1 MSHSY
6 FLRSLC
12 MLILTL
18 GLGSALKAQQPMSSQ
33 QKAQL
38 NTTINALQAEER
50 AQANAVDAY
59 IKQTGAPRRVV
70 NEEGITFELR
80 RIVNGQ
86 PQYDMTYNRQAA
98 ISTGTNHV
106 HADGRSGFN
115 LMGTDMIVGEWDGG
129 GTLTSHVEFEG
140 RAIQRDNPF
149 APSNHATHVAGTL
162 IAAGINPEAKGM
174 APEATLWAHDWNS
187 DGSEMAQAASEGLLI
202 SNHSYGT
209 LAGWA
214 RGDWSEEGNFRWH
227 WWGDVNIDAEED
239 YKFGFYDQRAASWDR
254 IAHDAPNYL
263 IVKSAGNN
271 RNDNHNGTHVV
282 RINGEWV
289 ESDDFR
295 QASGGAD
302 GFDCLP
308 TYSTSKNILTV
319 GAVGNVNGG
328 YSGPSSVN
336 MTSFSSWGPTD
347 DGRIKPDIVGD
358 GVQLLSANNSGPT
371 DYGRSS
377 GTSMSGPNVAG
388 SLILLQQLHREMT
401 GEFMLS
407 SSLKGLAIHTAD
419 DAGTPGPDYSYGW
432 GLLNTESAAEVLA
445 QPLRHPFIEENLNP
459 ADTFT
464 YSIMSDG
471 ETPVR
476 TTLCWTD
483 PAGQVSAPALNDRTP
498 RLVNDLD
505 VRLIAGSGPDS
516 GTVYLPF
523 TLDPDNPGAEAQP
536 GDNFRDNVEMI
547 DAGILPAGD
556 YIVQVHHKNTLQDN
570 EAQAFSL
577 WISAPVSD
585 CSFTL
590 AVDTLAPPPCPDT
603 DLAFVAMRT
612 EDARGPVTFFLDDE
626 NRGPDSI
633 LTPIRTGRVFISAI
647 DSAGCFA
654 STDVVVERPEGL
666 SFGEFDRV
674 VARIHEPRPERNE
687 FTFSSAFN
695 SGWGA
700 NTNAQWWRAP
710 ALAADDGSGDPILGC
725 GAYENDSLMNGKIA
739 IVRRGECQFGEKAL
753 QAQNA
758 GALAC
763 IIINSEEGVI
773 QMAPGDDGDQI
784 TIPVFMIPQSQGNA
798 LLDLMADTAV
808 SLTLGRVQET
818 QSPNCAGVDN
828 GLINVYTLPEME
840 DVQFEWNTGDS
851 TETLTDLGPGN
862 YALTI
867 TDARGCTYEQEYV
880 LSPPDTIDL
889 AFDRIEGVSCPEV
902 ADGIATAIPTG
913 GQPPYTF
920 SWSSGDADS
929 RATQLESGW
938 NVVSITDATGCLAID
953 SVEVPEAD
961 EFVLDMALTEPSCV
975 DTAVGRLEL
984 TARGGAP
991 YDVIWGDSLTGMIR
1005 EDLSAGTYAFT
1016 LTDACGR
1023 TLEDSVMVAVA
1034 SDSLAMQATSAAADC
1049 FGGFGNV
1056 EFDLL
1061 GGRTPYVVDWSNGD
1075 QTVETGAGAHA
1086 LLAGM
1091 YTATV
1096 TDVCGTTAS
1105 FDSLLIGEPEA
1116 IQAELTNIQ
1125 GESCPGAGDGS
1136 VELDLSGGTGELQ
1149 YELEPNGRLDGL
1161 SGGMYTLRIF
1171 DENQCARDTSFF
1183 IPTPDTLVADFG
1195 LETNGSIIMLS
1206 DSSEAATDYFWDFGD
1221 GTTSTDPSPTHNY
1234 SDLGFYEVCLT
1245 VSNACGEQQLC
1256 QEVEIITISVSAPGI
1271 SDVELYPNPA
1281 RDQVNVILPRAEGR
1295 LQIWSPVGQLMTDL
1309 PAQRQQTIRV
1319 SSWPSGV
1326 YLLRWQGQTYRVVKH

>member
-1 MSHSY
+1 
-6 FLRSLC
+6 

-18 GLGSALKAQQPMSSQ
+18 GLASALKAQQPMSSQ

-106 HADGRSGFN
+106 HADGRSGFD

-129 GTLTSHVEFEG
+129 GTLTSHVEFGG

-358 GVQLLSANNSGPT
+358 GVQLLSANNSGNT

-401 GEFMLS
+401 GEFILS

-419 DAGTPGPDYSYGW
+419 DAGNPGPDYSYGW

-505 VRLIAGSGPDS
+505 VRLIAVSGPDS

-570 EAQAFSL
+570 EAQTFSL

-612 EDARGPVTFFLDDE
+612 EDASGPVTFFLDDE

-851 TETLTDLGPGN
+851 TENLTDLGPGN

-880 LSPPDTIDL
+880 LSAPDTIDL
-889 AFDRIEGVSCPEV
+889 AFDRVERVTCPDTL
-902 ADGIATAIPTG
+902 DGQATVIPTG
-913 GQPPYTF
+913 GQVPYQFT
-920 SWSSGDADS
+920 WSSGEQS
-929 RATQLESGW
+929 SSATALAAGW
-938 NVVSITDATGCLAID
+938 NQVSITDAQGCLRID
-953 SVEVPEAD
+953 SVEVPAA
-961 EFVLDMALTEPSCV
+961 VPLAVAATEVFSSCL
-975 DTAVGRLEL
+975 DTAVGSVRLQPTG
-984 TARGGAP
+984 TAP
-991 YDVIWGDSLTGMIR
+991 FSVLWGDSLIALER
-1005 EDLSAGTYAFT
+1005 SDLSVGWHNFT
-1016 LTDACGR
+1016 LSDACSR
-1023 TLEDSVMVAVA
+1023 VLRDSVQVSLA
-1034 SDSLAMQATSAAADC
+1034 SDSLVIESNVSAADC
-1049 FGGFGNV
+1049 ANQEGRIGFQISA
-1056 EFDLL
+1056 
-1061 GGRTPYVVDWSNGD
+1061 GRGPYVLQWSNG
-1075 QTVETGAGAHA
+1075 ETTNTMGVGGSTFPAGWYSAS
-1086 LLAGM
+1086 
-1091 YTATV
+1091 V
-1096 TDVCGTTAS
+1096 SDVCGTEVTIDSFLITAPAP
-1105 FDSLLIGEPEA
+1105 IA
-1116 IQAELTNIQ
+1116 IEFANIS
-1125 GESCPGAGDGS
+1125 GESCPGASDGS
-1136 VELDLSGGTGELQ
+1136 IDLRLSGGTGNLTPT
-1149 YELEPNGRLDGL
+1149 LNPSDSLFAL
-1161 SGGMYTLRIF
+1161 SGGTYFLSVQ
-1171 DENQCARDTSFF
+1171 DENQCVRDTAFT
-1183 IPTPDTLVADFG
+1183 IPSPDTLEADFDFEADG
-1195 LETNGSIIMLS
+1195 YQVMFFDQSEAAENYEWNFGDGNT
-1206 DSSEAATDYFWDFGD
+1206 SSEA
-1221 GTTSTDPSPTHNY
+1221 SPTHIYN
-1234 SDLGFYEVCLT
+1234 DVGQYEVCLR
-1245 VSNACGEQQLC
+1245 VQNACGEEERC
-1256 QEVEIITISVSAPGI
+1256 Q
-1271 SDVELYPNPA
+1271 
-1281 RDQVNVILPRAEGR
+1281 QVNVVLLSNPNARPQVIQSFPNPVRDRLTVILPTSGGT
-1295 LQIWSPVGQLMTDL
+1295 LQIFSALGQPVWDA
-1309 PAQRQQTIRV
+1309 PAQLRQDIKV
-1319 SSWPSGV
+1319 SQWTPGM
-1326 YLLRWQGQTYRVVKH
+1326 YFLRWQGQTYRVVKH